1 MKLVSII
8 IPCHNEQDNITNIY
22 QELNKVL
29 TNNGQISYEYI
40 FVDDGSAD
48 QTVAEVKRIASDKRV
63 KLVSFSR
70 NFGKEQA
77 MIAGLD
83 YSTGD
88 AAVIIDADL
97 QMPVSYINQ
106 FILDWQGGFKLVL
119 SVRSN
124 RSNSLKAKLA
134 SKYYQVYNKMTD
146 DKILKDALDFQ
157 LMDRTVIDEI
167 CKMREANRYF
177 KGMTGYI
184 GYNYKLIEVEMRD
197 RTSGESDF
205 GSFRSLFNYA
215 LKSFIITSTMP
226 LKISIIGGML
236 TSLGA
241 FIYML
246 VIIITTLTNGV
257 EVPGYSSLTVIV
269 LFGFG
274 IMYILIG
281 IVGLY
286 IGNIYQETKQRPL
299 YIVDQKLN
307 L

>member
-8 IPCHNEQDNITNIY
+8 IPCHNEQDNIINSY

-29 TNNGQISYEYI
+29 TNNEQISYEYI
-40 FVDDGSAD
+40 FVDDGSTD
-48 QTVAEVKRIASDKRV
+48 QTVAEVKRIATDKRV

-106 FILDWQGGFKLVL
+106 FILDWQAGFKLVL

-184 GYNYKLIEVEMRD
+184 GYNYKLVEVEMRD

-299 YIVDQKLN
+299 YIVEQKLN